1 MANSQWVIWFYLLSI
16 PVTIYSHWLS
26 GLLQGR
32 RRGMRR
38 EFIGMIAIA
47 LVVWFGFLW
56 AYERFGILFAD

>member
-1 MANSQWVIWFYLLSI
+1 MGKW
-16 PVTIYSHWLS
+16 
-26 GLLQGR
+26 G
-32 RRGMRR
+32 